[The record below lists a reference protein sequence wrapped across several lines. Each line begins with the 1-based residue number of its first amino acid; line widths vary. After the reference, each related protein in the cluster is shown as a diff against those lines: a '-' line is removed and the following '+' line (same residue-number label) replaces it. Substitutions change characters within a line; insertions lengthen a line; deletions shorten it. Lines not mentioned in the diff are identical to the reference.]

1 MKRSSISIV
10 LLGTIFLSA
19 IVVGAVVAKASSDR
33 SSSSLINSD
42 TPIHLT
48 SSTAVSCIPTDL
60 RNSHDILQPPNYLTF
75 TPPALGGTYCDTTF
89 GTEVRR
95 LTNTGMGH
103 TTNSELS
110 YFNIDDSY
118 FIAIDDNVTY
128 LFDGEDGHKIKELG
142 VGGIRPW
149 WMRWPRSNT
158 YTLNG
163 QKFTFDPT
171 QHFYKYEGNEI
182 RLYSVDTLEY
192 IVLHKFS
199 EYSAIGPAGGEGD
212 ISQDGRYWILDGQK
226 PDGDLVLFAY
236 DLLDDLKGPEVPFE
250 VGDVGGKGEGVD
262 YAVISPSGKYI
273 VIAWDAGREDPYT
286 DDKGF
291 QHYGVEVFD
300 RATWEFQRV
309 VHPIRIHFDLGF
321 DSQGREALFATAGNN
336 PGDLATFNVPDLAL
350 GDMVMV
356 RLDDGVGTKLLDVPR
371 WVHQTSAFA
380 AGRNQYIFI
389 AFEVK
394 SEDPTQDWSQYW
406 GEIVAVATD
415 GSGDVVRLLHHRSR
429 KVGDQIQKAF
439 QPDFFPNNA
448 GDKIVMQSTY
458 GVGGPDLYIFDFERG
473 DEDEDPIFI
482 DVPLDHPYYNEIEI
496 LYQNGYTAGC
506 NADPLMYCP
515 EHILNRAESAVF
527 VDRGNHGAEFD
538 PPDPTEIVFEDVAL
552 TDWYADWVHTLWNDG
567 FTSGCGTD
575 PLIYC
580 PDQEHTRAE
589 GCVFYLRMM
598 YGADYEPPAAKGY
611 FKDVEAGVWYERW
624 VDAAWE
630 AGIIEPC
637 AVEPDMLFCPEDGLT
652 RAVAAYMMV
661 QAKDLNP

>member
-1 MKRSSISIV
+1 MRRSLQSIL
-10 LLGTIFLSA
+10 LLGAIFISA
-19 IVVGAVVAKASSDR
+19 ILVGAVIARASGGGSLNEPVQSNR
-33 SSSSLINSD
+33 QFVLAPSSAL
-42 TPIHLT
+42 
-48 SSTAVSCIPTDL
+48 SCPPTD
-60 RNSHDILQPPNYLTF
+60 RRTSHDTLPPPNYTTF
-75 TPPALGGTYCDTTF
+75 MPPALDGSYCDTTF
-89 GTEVRR
+89 GTVVKR

-149 WMRWPRSNT
+149 WMRWPRTNY
-158 YTLNG
+158 YTASG
-163 QKFTFDPT
+163 VKVTFDPT
-171 QHFYKYEGNEI
+171 QYFYKYEGNEI
-182 RLYSVDTLEY
+182 RLYSVDTLQY
-192 IVLHKFS
+192 VVLHTFS
-199 EYSAIGPAGGEGD
+199 EYTEIGPAGGEGD
-212 ISQDGRYWILDGQK
+212 ISQDGRYWVLDGEK

-236 DLLDDLKGPEVPFE
+236 DLLNDVKSAEVPFE
-250 VGDVGGKGEGVD
+250 VGDVGGNGSGVD
-262 YAVISPSGKYI
+262 YAVISPSGKYV
-273 VIAWDAGREDPYT
+273 VIAWDAGREDPFT

-300 RATWEFQRV
+300 RATWEFQRR
-309 VHPIRIHFDLGF
+309 VHPIRIHFDLGY
-321 DSQGREALFATAGNN
+321 DSAGHEALFATAGNN
-336 PGDLATFNVPDLAL
+336 AEDLASFNVPDLAL
-350 GDMVMV
+350 GDVVMV

-394 SEDPTQDWSQYW
+394 SEDPTQDWAPYW

-415 GSGDVVRLLHHRSR
+415 GSGEVVRLLHHRSR
-429 KVGDQIQKAF
+429 KVGDQMQKAF

-448 GDKIVMQSTY
+448 GDKIIFQSTY

-473 DEDEDPIFI
+473 GQEEEPTFI
-482 DVPLDHPYYNEIEI
+482 DVPFDHPHHDEIEI

-506 NADPLMYCP
+506 NSDPLMYCP
-515 EHILNRAESAVF
+515 DHILNRAESAVF
-527 VDRGNHGAEFD
+527 VDRGNHGADFD
-538 PPDPTEIVFEDVAL
+538 PPDPTEVIFADVAL
-552 TDWYADWVHTLWNDG
+552 DAWYADWVHALWEDG
-567 FTSGCGTD
+567 FTSGCGSD

-598 YGADYEPPAAKGY
+598 YGADYEPPSAKGY
-611 FKDVEAGVWYERW
+611 FKDVEPGMWYERW

-637 AVEPDMLFCPEDGLT
+637 ATEPDLLFCPQDGLT

-661 QAKDLNP
+661 QAKDLIP

>member
-1 MKRSSISIV
+1 MRKSSVSIV

-19 IVVGAVVAKASSDR
+19 IVVGAVVASASGGGTST
-33 SSSSLINSD
+33 LPVNSD
-42 TPIHLT
+42 TPVVLA
-48 SSTAVSCIPTDL
+48 SSNALSCPPTEL
-60 RNSHDILQPPNYLTF
+60 RNSHDIILPPNYDTF
-75 TPPALGGTYCDTTF
+75 TPPAVGGSYCDTTF
-89 GTEVRR
+89 GTEVKR

-110 YFNIDDSY
+110 YFNMDDSY

-149 WMRWPRSNT
+149 WIRWPRTNY
-158 YTLNG
+158 YTANG
-163 QKFTFDPT
+163 QKVTFDPT

-199 EYSAIGPAGGEGD
+199 EYTGIGPAGGEGD
-212 ISQDGRYWILDGQK
+212 ISQDGRYWVLDGQK
-226 PDGDLVLFAY
+226 SDGDLVLFAY
-236 DLLDDLKGPEVPFE
+236 DLLNDVKESEVPFE
-250 VGDVGGKGEGVD
+250 VGDVGGKGTGVD
-262 YAVISPSGKYI
+262 YAVISPSGKYV
-273 VIAWDAGREDPYT
+273 VIAWDAGRDDPYT

-336 PGDLATFNVPDLAL
+336 AEDLASFNVPDLAL

-356 RLDDGVGTKLLDVPR
+356 RLGDGVGTKLLDVPR

-394 SEDPTQDWSQYW
+394 SDDPTQDWSQYW

-429 KVGDQIQKAF
+429 EVGDQVQKAF

-448 GDKIVMQSTY
+448 GDKIVLQSTY
-458 GVGGPDLYIFDFERG
+458 GVGGPDLYIFDFEG
-473 DEDEDPIFI
+473 GGEVEVPTFI
-482 DVPLDHPYYNEIEI
+482 DVSLDHPYYSEIEI

-506 NADPLMYCP
+506 NSDPLMYCP

-527 VDRGNHGAEFD
+527 VDRGNHGADFD
-538 PPDPTEIVFEDVAL
+538 PPDPIEVVFADVAL
-552 TDWYADWVHTLWNDG
+552 TDWYADWVHTLWDDG
-567 FTSGCGTD
+567 YTAGCGEN
-575 PLIYC
+575 PLVYC
-580 PDQEHTRAE
+580 PDTEHTRAE
-589 GCVFYLRMM
+589 GCVFYLRVM
-598 YGADYEPPAAKGY
+598 YGADYEPPDAKGY

-624 VDAAWE
+624 VDAAWD

-637 AVEPDMLFCPEDGLT
+637 ATEPDLLFCPEDGLT